1 MNDCQRW
8 KTDAVDQVVNHNQ
21 LCDWSMG
28 MVFVLNLVMILWRKT
43 LLSLKG
49 SSLMEDHVVM
59 NWSSS
64 DARPFNFVVVNNN
77 CQQQFSFSWITK
89 NTRSWTLLRMHNHDQ
104 NLENHQQQNYHTDS
118 WLCKLPLCQR
128 NGSNK
133 GTIIQLSGPRCPP
146 LPKIHFNYEL
156 HVMVQHKEALKWW
169 PVTPTF
175 WPHKKTRFFLVFIQQ
190 ILRYLVTLWLGIAW
204 SSMKKH

>member
-1 MNDCQRW
+1 MNECQRW
-8 KTDAVDQVVNHNQ
+8 KTDVVDQVVNHNQ

-104 NLENHQQQNYHTDS
+104 NFINS
-118 WLCKLPLCQR
+118 
-128 NGSNK
+128 
-133 GTIIQLSGPRCPP
+133 
-146 LPKIHFNYEL
+146 KITTQTHGYVNCHFVRE
-156 HVMVQHKEALKWW
+156 MVQIKGLLYNCQ
-169 PVTPTF
+169 VQDV
-175 WPHKKTRFFLVFIQQ
+175 PHSQKYISTMSCMS
-190 ILRYLVTLWLGIAW
+190 W
-204 SSMKKH
+204 SSIKKH

>member
-1 MNDCQRW
+1 MESNGVMSLMSVWYGPCDRLVVMNECQRW
-8 KTDAVDQVVNHNQ
+8 KTDVVDQVVNHNQ

-89 NTRSWTLLRMHNHDQ
+89 NTRSWTLLRMQNNDQ
-104 NLENHQQQNYHTDS
+104 NFKNHQQQKYNTDS
-118 WLCKLPLCQR
+118 WLNCHFVREMFCQI
-128 NGSNK
+128 K
-133 GTIIQLSGPRCPP
+133 GQLHCQ
-146 LPKIHFNYEL
+146 
-156 HVMVQHKEALKWW
+156 VQHF
-169 PVTPTF
+169 PQS
-175 WPHKKTRFFLVFIQQ
+175 QQ
-190 ILRYLVTLWLGIAW
+190 YISTMSCMSW
-204 SSMKKH
+204 SSMEKH

>member
-1 MNDCQRW
+1 MNECQRW
-8 KTDAVDQVVNHNQ
+8 KTDVVDQVVNHNQ

-64 DARPFNFVVVNNN
+64 DARPFNIVVVNNN

-89 NTRSWTLLRMHNHDQ
+89 NTRSWTLLRMQNNDQ
-104 NLENHQQQNYHTDS
+104 NFKNHQQQKYNTDS
-118 WLCKLPLCQR
+118 WLNCHFFREMFRQI
-128 NGSNK
+128 K
-133 GTIIQLSGPRCPP
+133 GQLHCQLSGPTFPP
-146 LPKIHFNYEL
+146 VPTVHFNYEL
-156 HVMVQHKEALKWW
+156 YVMAQHGEALKWW

-175 WPHKKTRFFLVFIQQ
+175 WPHKITTFFVVYIKQ
-190 ILRYLVTLWLGIAW
+190 ILRYLVTLWL
-204 SSMKKH
+204 